1 MNIFFLKSAVLISAL
16 SLSVIL
22 AFSGN
27 PAVAETPEE
36 KGLRIALEGEAR
48 DKGFGN
54 YTADQ
59 TMI

>member
-54 YTADQ
+54 YT
-59 TMI
+59 